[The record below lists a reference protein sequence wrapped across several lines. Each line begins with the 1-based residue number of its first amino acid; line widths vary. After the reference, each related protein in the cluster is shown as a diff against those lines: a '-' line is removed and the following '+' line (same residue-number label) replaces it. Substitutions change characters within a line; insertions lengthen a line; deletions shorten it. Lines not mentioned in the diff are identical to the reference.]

1 MISSAVAIPD
11 QPPAEL
17 SPPPASPLKRRPSLT
32 SDAHATKRQRLDS
45 SHATRNPRLDLSHSA
60 DSPLLDYGP
69 ADEKKRGQ
77 RLFGALLGTLS
88 QTTNSSKPASAA
100 TRRREDIEKR
110 QIDRLRAQQE
120 ERAEERRRRT
130 AALAEKRKEEQ
141 KRWDHECR
149 QLRWANMRSMASFLR
164 TTAEPRL
171 YYRPWELREEE
182 KAQIERQ
189 QEEIERQIER
199 EMAENNGESSL
210 ADVKTDESRGGVRES
225 DASIEDRP
233 VETTAAT
240 ANQAPKAT
248 AEDRHD
254 GPEAKP
260 EAKPDETRDDRV
272 QEEEERDEPD
282 EPDKP
287 EQSEQ
292 PTQDENQGE
301 ELVQGE
307 EDDSDKREESLSS
320 WKVFSLPNQAGA
332 GQCMAV
338 IVINIKADAG
348 ELCWSSDPSHQ
359 QVSDCTHCGSMGD
372 LQRASA
378 HPSGK
383 TLFLALGGLGA
394 SNPLLGVVGE
404 RSAPQIE
411 GASVE
416 RERRVLTSV
425 GAGERV
431 TMSATSAS
439 GKKKPTSAAVNLVA
453 GGGAGMMEALVC
465 HPLDTIKVRM
475 QLSRRKTGPGQ
486 KPRGFIQTGRD
497 IVKKETVFGLY
508 KGLGAVL
515 TGIVPKMAIRFT
527 SYEWYKQSLSDDQG
541 NITPGRTFIAGLAAG
556 VTEAVAVVTPME
568 VVKIRMQAQYHS
580 LSDPLD
586 VPKYRS
592 APHALITVVREEG
605 IGALY
610 RGVSLT
616 ALRQG
621 TNQAANFTA
630 YSELKT
636 LLQKLQPQY
645 EGGQLP
651 SWQTTI
657 IGLISGAVGPFTNA
671 PIDTIKTRLQKT
683 PAQPGQTAIQRISL
697 IARDMFRQE
706 GPKAFYKGITPRVMR
721 VAPGQ
726 AVTFTVYEFLKS
738 NIENSRFF
746 LGEGQ
751 YEDPLLQPKTPIYLL
766 VRPRPVASAL
776 LTAIIYVP
784 STAPVRA
791 KTLFASTRQ
800 SLTRSLGLDRF
811 GDSVFVTDPHEVTD
825 PAEWAARQRKRE
837 LQRVKRAEEVE
848 RHGTAGR
855 QLSGRPQQ
863 LAGGGGSS
871 SGLEVR
877 ATDEARAALRGLT
890 GAGELVQLGLDLAK
904 ETLVLLLQARL
915 SPDQVQAKV
924 PTDRPSYNFYRHPE
938 AVAEAEAEAGV
949 LFIYVCPGVSK
960 VKERMMYAS
969 SRNGVIETAK
979 AEGVAIAKR
988 LELDADDITADRLAE
1003 EAGVQLLEGLLARSG
1018 QGGGR
1023 FNR

>member
-17 SPPPASPLKRRPSLT
+17 SPPASPLKRRPSST
-32 SDAHATKRQRLDS
+32 FDAQTLKKQRLDS
-45 SHATRNPRLDLSHSA
+45 SHPGRNPRLLSHST
-60 DSPLLDYGP
+60 DTVLLDYGP
-69 ADEKKRGQ
+69 ADVPTTSTSTSTSTSARQTTGRALSPPRRKSSLLTGAEEKQRGQ

-88 QTTNSSKPASAA
+88 QTTGSKPAA
-100 TRRREDIEKR
+100 TQRRREDIEKR
-110 QIDRLRAQQE
+110 QIGRLKAQRE
-120 ERAEERRRRT
+120 EREEELRRRKE
-130 AALAEKRKEEQ
+130 ALAAKRKEEQ

-149 QLRWANMRSMASFLR
+149 QLRWANMRSMASFLQ

-171 YYRPWELREEE
+171 YYRPWELREGE

-189 QEEIERQIER
+189 QEEVERQIER
-199 EMAENNGESSL
+199 EMAEHNGGEPSL
-210 ADVKTDESRGGVRES
+210 AAAKTEESRGDIRKS
-225 DASIEDRP
+225 DASAVDPPAYGGRF
-233 VETTAAT
+233 
-240 ANQAPKAT
+240 
-248 AEDRHD
+248 
-254 GPEAKP
+254 
-260 EAKPDETRDDRV
+260 
-272 QEEEERDEPD
+272 
-282 EPDKP
+282 
-287 EQSEQ
+287 
-292 PTQDENQGE
+292 QG
-301 ELVQGE
+301 G
-307 EDDSDKREESLSS
+307 R
-320 WKVFSLPNQAGA
+320 G
-332 GQCMAV
+332 
-338 IVINIKADAG
+338 
-348 ELCWSSDPSHQ
+348 
-359 QVSDCTHCGSMGD
+359 
-372 LQRASA
+372 
-378 HPSGK
+378 
-383 TLFLALGGLGA
+383 
-394 SNPLLGVVGE
+394 
-404 RSAPQIE
+404 
-411 GASVE
+411 
-416 RERRVLTSV
+416 
-425 GAGERV
+425 
-431 TMSATSAS
+431 TMSATSGS

-486 KPRGFIQTGRD
+486 KPRGFIQTGKD

-527 SYEWYKQSLSDDQG
+527 SYEWYKQSLSDAQG
-541 NITPGRTFIAGLAAG
+541 NITPGRTFIG
-556 VTEAVAVVTPME
+556 
-568 VVKIRMQAQYHS
+568 I

-630 YSELKT
+630 YSELKS

-645 EGGQLP
+645 EGAQLP

-738 NIENSRFF
+738 HIENSNLPVTIESEALVPLDAVRFASPGND
-746 LGEGQ
+746 LASSLSSLT
-751 YEDPLLQPKTPIYLL
+751 PLLQPKQPIYLL
-766 VRPRPVASAL
+766 IRTTTTAAAP
-776 LTAIIYVP
+776 LTAITYVP

-800 SLTRSLGLDRF
+800 SLVRSLGLDRF
-811 GDSVFVTDPHEVTD
+811 GDSVFVTDADEVTN
-825 PAEWAARQRKRE
+825 PAEWAARERSKQKGQQPHDEQQEPDGDGDGDGNDELLSAKERE
-837 LQRVKRAEEVE
+837 LQRVRRAEEAE

-855 QLSGRPQQ
+855 QLSGRPEQQ
-863 LAGGGGSS
+863 QQGQQHGGAS

-877 ATDEARAALRGLT
+877 ATDEARAALRGLA
-890 GAGELVQLGLDLAK
+890 AGELVQLGLDLAT
-904 ETLVLLLQARL
+904 ETLVLLLRAPL
-915 SPDQVQAKV
+915 APAQVQANV
-924 PTDRPSYNFYRHPE
+924 PTDRPSYNFYWHP
-938 AVAEAEAEAGV
+938 EAEAGAL

-960 VKERMMYAS
+960 VRERMMYAS

-979 AEGVAIAKR
+979 AEGLAIAKR
-988 LELDADDITADRLAE
+988 LELDADDLTPDRLAE
-1003 EAGVQLLEGLLARSG
+1003 EAGAAQLVEGLLGQSG
-1018 QGGGR
+1018 QGDEDETKCM
-1023 FNR
+1023 